1 MGLVPSSPAPPC
13 QAEVRVELSGVPQL
27 PDGTAQLAWRM
38 QLAARTQLEGLA
50 VRLSSYSQLQVVV
63 FVSQSA
69 TLREARFLTDGDIQ
83 SHCVSYSSSVIFSC
97 RHLLLEGQR
106 SSGTQAVG
114 QGGLCKARL
123 G

>member
-1 MGLVPSSPAPPC
+1 M
-13 QAEVRVELSGVPQL
+13 ELSGVPQL